1 MNKNQED
8 IIYLIYCALHN
19 LKADTSN
26 MDIKEIEKIAYKHTI
41 SSLVCTALDIEDPFL
56 IDQKNK
62 AIRKLMLLDK
72 ERENIFKR
80 LDEKGIWHMSLKGAI
95 LKDLYP
101 IYGTRQ
107 MADNDILFDE
117 KYRDEVRDIFTSL
130 GYSIKSFNEG
140 IHDVY
145 HKNPI
150 YNFEMHVSLFNK
162 SLPVF
167 YNYYN
172 KLEPKYQYKDNTY
185 ERYMTK
191 EDAYIYIVAHGF
203 KHYSHS
209 GTGIRTLIDLYV
221 YNASYDLNRNYIE
234 EECKKLGIDDFE
246 KRAMGIAYK
255 LFDKPKYELSL
266 DEISFVDYFF
276 SSCTYGTTSIR
287 IENEINKIKLEG
299 HKHAKFYYVF
309 RRAFPSA
316 SWFRQYYE
324 FLDKYPIFIPF
335 FSLYR
340 FIKGLLTRTNTW
352 TNEIKVVKKDKRK
365 VGT

>member
-26 MDIKEIEKIAYKHTI
+26 MDIKEIEKIAYRHTI
-41 SSLVCTALDIEDPFL
+41 SSLVCNALDIEDSFL

-62 AIRKLMLLDK
+62 AVRKLMLLDQ
-72 ERENIFKR
+72 ERNAIFSK

-117 KYRDEVRDIFTSL
+117 NYRNEVKDVFTSL
-130 GYSIKSFNEG
+130 GYSVESFNEG
-140 IHDVY
+140 IHDIY
-145 HKNPI
+145 HKEPI
-150 YNFEMHVSLFNK
+150 YNFEMHVSLFSK
-162 SLPVF
+162 ALPIF

-172 KLEPKYQYKDNTY
+172 KLEPKYQYREDTY

-191 EDAYIYIVAHGF
+191 EDAYIYIVAHAF

-221 YNASYDLNRNYIE
+221 YNTSYDLNRNYIE

-246 KRAMGIAYK
+246 KKARTIGYK
-255 LFDKPKYELSL
+255 LFDRTRSELNEEESK
-266 DEISFVDYFF
+266 FVDYFF

-287 IENEINKIKLEG
+287 IENEINKLKLEG
-299 HKHAKFYYVF
+299 HKNAKLYYVF

-340 FIKGLLTRTNTW
+340 FVRGLLTRANTW
-352 TNEIKVVKKDKRK
+352 TNEIKVIKKDKRK

>member
-19 LKADTSN
+19 LKADTCN
-26 MDIKEIEKIAYKHTI
+26 MDIKEIEKIAYRHTI

-62 AIRKLMLLDK
+62 AVRKLMLLDA
-72 ERENIFKR
+72 ERDIIFKR

-117 KYRDEVRDIFTSL
+117 KYRDEVREIFTSL

-172 KLEPKYQYKDNTY
+172 NLEPKYQYKENTY

-221 YNASYDLNRNYIE
+221 YNTSCDLNRNYIE
-234 EECKKLGIDDFE
+234 EECKKLGIDVFE
-246 KRAMGIAYK
+246 KKARGIAYK
-255 LFDKPKYELSL
+255 LFDKPEYELST

-276 SSCTYGTTSIR
+276 SSCTYGTTGIR
-287 IENEINKIKLEG
+287 IENEINKLKLEG

-340 FIKGLLTRTNTW
+340 FIRGLLTRANIW
-352 TNEIKVVKKDKRK
+352 TNEIKVVKNKQK
-365 VGT
+365 

>member
-1 MNKNQED
+1 MNKNQKD

-26 MDIKEIEKIAYKHTI
+26 IDIKEIEKIAYRHSI
-41 SSLVCTALDIEDPFL
+41 SSLVCTALDIEVPFL

-62 AIRKLMLLDK
+62 AIRKLMLLDH
-72 ERENIFKR
+72 ERNVIFSK

-130 GYSIKSFNEG
+130 GYSVESFNEG
-140 IHDVY
+140 IHDIY
-145 HKNPI
+145 HKEPI
-150 YNFEMHVSLFNK
+150 YNFEMHVSLFDK

-172 KLEPKYQYKDNTY
+172 KLESKYQYKDNTY
-185 ERYMTK
+185 ERYMTN
-191 EDAYIYIVAHGF
+191 EDAYIYIVSHGY

-209 GTGIRTLIDLYV
+209 GSGIRTLIDLYV
-221 YNASYDLNRNYIE
+221 YNKSYDLNRNYIE
-234 EECKKLGIDDFE
+234 EECKKLGINDFE
-246 KRAMGIAYK
+246 KKARGITYK

-276 SSCTYGTTSIR
+276 SSSTV
-287 IENEINKIKLEG
+287 E
-299 HKHAKFYYVF
+299 
-309 RRAFPSA
+309 
-316 SWFRQYYE
+316 RQLIY
-324 FLDKYPIFIPF
+324 
-335 FSLYR
+335 
-340 FIKGLLTRTNTW
+340 
-352 TNEIKVVKKDKRK
+352 
-365 VGT
+365 

>member
-19 LKADTSN
+19 LKADTCN
-26 MDIKEIEKIAYKHTI
+26 MDIKEIEKIAYRHTI

-62 AIRKLMLLDK
+62 AVRKLMLLDA
-72 ERENIFKR
+72 ERDIIFKR

-117 KYRDEVRDIFTSL
+117 KYRDEVREIFTSL

-172 KLEPKYQYKDNTY
+172 NLEPKYQYKENTY

-221 YNASYDLNRNYIE
+221 YNTSCDLNRNYIE
-234 EECKKLGIDDFE
+234 EECKKLGIDVFE
-246 KRAMGIAYK
+246 KKARGIAYK
-255 LFDKPKYELSL
+255 LFDKPEYELST

-287 IENEINKIKLEG
+287 IENEINKLKLEG

-340 FIKGLLTRTNTW
+340 FIRGLLTRANIW
-352 TNEIKVVKKDKRK
+352 TNEIKVVKNKQK
-365 VGT
+365 

>member
-19 LKADTSN
+19 LKADTCN
-26 MDIKEIEKIAYKHTI
+26 MDIKEIEKIAYRHTI

-62 AIRKLMLLDK
+62 AVRKLMLLDA
-72 ERENIFKR
+72 ERDIIFKR

-117 KYRDEVRDIFTSL
+117 KYRDEVREIFTSL

-172 KLEPKYQYKDNTY
+172 NLEPKYQYKENTY

-221 YNASYDLNRNYIE
+221 YNTSCDLNRNYIE
-234 EECKKLGIDDFE
+234 EECKKLGIDVFE
-246 KRAMGIAYK
+246 KKARGIAYK
-255 LFDKPKYELSL
+255 LFDKPEYELST

-287 IENEINKIKLEG
+287 IENEINKLKLEG

-340 FIKGLLTRTNTW
+340 FIRGLLTMANIW
-352 TNEIKVVKKDKRK
+352 TNEIKVVKNKQK
-365 VGT
+365 

>member
-1 MNKNQED
+1 
-8 IIYLIYCALHN
+8 
-19 LKADTSN
+19 
-26 MDIKEIEKIAYKHTI
+26 
-41 SSLVCTALDIEDPFL
+41 
-56 IDQKNK
+56 
-62 AIRKLMLLDK
+62 
-72 ERENIFKR
+72 
-80 LDEKGIWHMSLKGAI
+80 
-95 LKDLYP
+95 
-101 IYGTRQ
+101 
-107 MADNDILFDE
+107 
-117 KYRDEVRDIFTSL
+117 
-130 GYSIKSFNEG
+130 
-140 IHDVY
+140 
-145 HKNPI
+145 
-150 YNFEMHVSLFNK
+150 MHVSLFSK
-162 SLPVF
+162 ALPVF
-167 YNYYN
+167 FDYYN
-172 KLEPKYQYKDNTY
+172 KLEPKYQYRENTY

-209 GTGIRTLIDLYV
+209 GTGIRALIDLYV
-221 YNASYDLNRNYIE
+221 YNVSYDLNRNYIE

-246 KRAMGIAYK
+246 KKARGIAYK
-255 LFDKPKYELSL
+255 LFDKPEYELSL

-276 SSCTYGTTSIR
+276 SSCTYGTTSLR
-287 IENEINKIKLEG
+287 IGNEINKLKLEG

-340 FIKGLLTRTNTW
+340 FIKGLLTRANTW

>member
-19 LKADTSN
+19 LKADTCN
-26 MDIKEIEKIAYKHTI
+26 MDIKEIEKIAYRHTI

-62 AIRKLMLLDK
+62 AVRKLMLLDA
-72 ERENIFKR
+72 ERDIIFKR

-117 KYRDEVRDIFTSL
+117 KYRDEVREIFTSL

-172 KLEPKYQYKDNTY
+172 NLEPKYQYKENTY

-221 YNASYDLNRNYIE
+221 YNTSCDLNRNYIE
-234 EECKKLGIDDFE
+234 EECKKLGIDVFE
-246 KRAMGIAYK
+246 KKARGIAYK
-255 LFDKPKYELSL
+255 LFDKPEYELSI

-287 IENEINKIKLEG
+287 IENEINKLKLEG

-340 FIKGLLTRTNTW
+340 FIRGLLTRANIW
-352 TNEIKVVKKDKRK
+352 TNEIKVVKNKQK
-365 VGT
+365 